1 MTPQRPLPRRHLAGA
16 PGCSLARSLGL
27 SLGHLL
33 RHPFGRRS
41 PARAVA
47 SAAASAAALALPFAM
62 TALTALA
69 ALAPATAHAQAAPAG
84 TIRIIVGYPA
94 GATSDALARV
104 VGEGMSR
111 QLGQTV
117 IVENKPGAGGRIGN
131 ELVKAAPA
139 DGTTLLMTPVATM
152 AIFPHSFAG
161 ELRYDPFK
169 DFAPVTHL
177 TNFQIGL
184 GVESGAPVKTLAE
197 FVKWVKADPAKRS
210 FYGSAAAGSI
220 PHFFGVMFARS
231 AGLELTHVPFK
242 GTADAMTA
250 LAGGQISALS
260 TVAADIRALVQGGKA
275 RLLAVAG
282 EQRSPAFPDVPTFRE
297 QGFDLVATP
306 WYGMFAP
313 AGTPPATVQKLHTA
327 IAAAMAEPATRQRIV
342 EMGLEPTGLG
352 PDRLGAILKADF
364 ERWGPPIRASGF
376 KPGQ

>member
-1 MTPQRPLPRRHLAGA
+1 MRCQRPVHARLLHVLLAW
-16 PGCSLARSLGL
+16 
-27 SLGHLL
+27 
-33 RHPFGRRS
+33 
-41 PARAVA
+41 
-47 SAAASAAALALPFAM
+47 LALVA
-62 TALTALA
+62 A
-69 ALAPATAHAQAAPAG
+69 ALAPAMVSAQPAG

-104 VGEGMSR
+104 VGEAMGR

-152 AIFPHSFAG
+152 AIFPHSYAG
-161 ELRYDPFK
+161 QLRYDPLK

-184 GVESGAPVKTLAE
+184 GVASEAPVKSLAE
-197 FVKWVKADPAKRS
+197 YVRWVKGDPAKNS

-220 PHFFGVMFARS
+220 PHFFGVMFARA
-231 AGLELTHVPFK
+231 AGIELTHVPFK

-260 TVAADIRALVQGGKA
+260 TVAADIRSLVQGGKA

-297 QGFDLVATP
+297 QGYDLVASP
-306 WYGMFAP
+306 WYAMFAP
-313 AGTPPATVQKLHTA
+313 AGTPPATVQRLHAA
-327 IAAAMAEPATRQRIV
+327 IAAAMADPATRQRILD
-342 EMGLEPTGLG
+342 MGLEPTGYG
-352 PDRLGAILKADF
+352 PERLAAILKADH
-364 ERWGPPIRASGF
+364 EHWGPPIRASGF